1 MVTLNDTSGRG
12 PGPVQGVAGSMM
24 VETICCA
31 RSCESRLWTST
42 CQPRPKLRTLCG
54 GIVTGLV
61 SRIVPGAVAGSTSGG
76 AEYQGSGDGLGRY
89 RSGVRSCGGAGR
101 NAASGSGSAAGEDPG
116 AGAGIAA
123 VDGTPTTTQARDTT
137 AAATARAGRRGR
149 RDLMRVRYRA
159 PRTMATG
166 RSAHRLRQTLP
177 IGTGRS

>member
-76 AEYQGSGDGLGRY
+76 AEYQGSGDGLGYAIIQSRWTMDY
-89 RSGVRSCGGAGR
+89 VSAFACIAVIAILGLGMERLVLMPLERRTLARWGMVAAPGT
-101 NAASGSGSAAGEDPG
+101 ASGAEAA
-116 AGAGIAA
+116 
-123 VDGTPTTTQARDTT
+123 
-137 AAATARAGRRGR
+137 
-149 RDLMRVRYRA
+149 
-159 PRTMATG
+159 
-166 RSAHRLRQTLP
+166 
-177 IGTGRS
+177 